1 MTESGAVVNII
12 AEYLD
17 VQVNG
22 EDGGEFLAMLLN
34 PDNGE
39 IICQGTGRNVGSAL
53 IALGGKCQAM
63 NITLE
68 AE

>member
-1 MTESGAVVNII
+1 MVFKE
-12 AEYLD
+12 EYLD

-39 IICQGTGRNVGSAL
+39 VVCQGTGRSLCYVTPVKSVVIL
-53 IALGGKCQAM
+53 TRVRLGLMMC
-63 NITLE
+63 TLVLLV
-68 AE
+68 

>member
-1 MTESGAVVNII
+1 MVFKE
-12 AEYLD
+12 EYLD

-39 IICQGTGRNVGSAL
+39 VVCQGTGRSVGAAL
-53 IALGGKCQAM
+53 ISLGGKCQTL
-63 NITLE
+63 NVTLE
-68 AE
+68 AA